1 MVVFPNAKINL
12 GLNIISKREDGY
24 HNISSCFYPIEFYDV
39 LEILPS
45 KKLSFKSTGIP
56 IPGDMEGNL
65 CLKAYQLLRNDFDIA
80 PVQMHL
86 HKNIPIGAGLG
97 GGSSD
102 ASYTIKLLNQL
113 FDLNLTDL
121 EMESYAS
128 KLGSDCP
135 FFIKNVPVLAEGTG
149 NLFKE
154 VNVDL
159 IGKYLMLVYPDIH
172 IGTKEAYAGV
182 IPKQHEQ
189 PISKVINTGIENW
202 PANLINDFE
211 TSIFPKYQRIKELKD
226 QMYDMGA
233 KYACMTGSGS
243 AIYGIFNQ
251 PQSNLA
257 STVWGGILP

>member
-24 HNISSCFYPIEFYDV
+24 HNISSCFYPINFCDV
-39 LEILPS
+39 LEILPA
-45 KKLSFKSTGIP
+45 KNLSFKSTGIP

-65 CLKAYQLLRNDFDIA
+65 CLKAFQLLRNDFDIA

-102 ASYTIKLLNQL
+102 ASYTIKALNQL
-113 FDLNLTDL
+113 FDLKLTDL

-135 FFIKNVPVLAEGTG
+135 FFIRNVPVIAEGTG
-149 NLFKE
+149 NLFKP
-154 VNVDL
+154 VTIDL
-159 IGKYLMLVYPDIH
+159 TGKYLMLVYPAIH

-182 IPKQHEQ
+182 VPKQQ
-189 PISKVINTGIENW
+189 KQSISKVINSGIENW
-202 PANLINDFE
+202 QTNLINDFE
-211 TSIFPKYQRIKELKD
+211 TSIFPKYKVIKEQKD
-226 QMYDMGA
+226 QLYDMGA
-233 KYACMTGSGS
+233 EYASMTGSGS
-243 AIYGIFNQ
+243 AVYGIFSDKIK
-251 PQSNLA
+251 PIKG
-257 STVWGGILP
+257 TVWLEKL